1 MSSDFIQHLI
11 EKKLLSQSQFSNLQK
26 ESEKEGKP
34 IEELIIDKGIISE
47 RDLFRKK
54 SDFFQIPLRRVFP
67 DQIPNSVLEEI
78 SEEAARHYKIIPLK
92 REGDLLE
99 VGMVNPEDFSSQSAL
114 DFIAKQKGVETKVY
128 LIVPSDFNEVLKKYR
143 ALKEEVRTAIEEL
156 EKEEEIEKK
165 PKKKATTVE
174 KVVEEAPVSKI
185 VAVILRHAVEG
196 RASDVHIEPF
206 GDRLRVR
213 FRVDGVL
220 YSSLFLEKKLL
231 PSVVSRLKVMSNLRI
246 DETRVPQD
254 GRFHLIISNR
264 EIDFRIATFP
274 TSQGEKVAIRVLDPA
289 TAIKDISQLGLKGK
303 NLELVEKAMALPFG
317 SLIFCGPTGCGK
329 STTQYAILRQLNN
342 EGVNIVSL
350 EDPVEY
356 WINGV
361 NQSQI
366 RPEIGYTFAAG
377 LRQVVRQDPD
387 IIMVG
392 EVRDRETAELVTHA
406 ALTGHLVLFTLHT
419 NNAVGAI
426 PRLVDL
432 GVERFLIPPTV
443 KLIISQRL
451 IRKLCPDCK
460 QKVLANKE
468 EERIIREELERL
480 PDSERK
486 RIKISDRLYIY
497 KPKGCSACV
506 NKGFKGRI
514 GIFEV
519 LAVTKELEDIILAA
533 ETSESRIE
541 KEAERQGMITLK
553 QDGILK
559 VLEGE
564 TFLEEVLKTTEI
576 REEI

>member
-11 EKKLLSQSQFSNLQK
+11 EKKLLSQNQFSDLQK
-26 ESEKEGKP
+26 ESEKEGKS

-54 SDFFQIPLRRVFP
+54 SDFFQIPLRRVFS
-67 DQIPNSVLEEI
+67 DQISNSVLEEI

-114 DFIAKQKGVETKVY
+114 DFIAKQKGVETRVY

-165 PKKKATTVE
+165 PKKKTTTVE
-174 KVVEEAPVSKI
+174 KVIEEAPVSKI

-196 RASDVHIEPF
+196 RASDIHIEPF

-231 PSVVSRLKVMSNLRI
+231 PSVVSRLKVMSSLRI

-254 GRFHLIISNR
+254 GRFHLVIANR

-289 TAIKDISQLGLKGK
+289 TAIKDINQLGLRGK
-303 NLELVEKAMALPFG
+303 NLELVEKAMTLPFG

-329 STTQYAILRQLNN
+329 SSTQYAILRQLNN

-468 EERIIREELERL
+468 EEKIIREELERL

-486 RIKISDRLYIY
+486 RIKISAPLYIY
-497 KPKGCSACV
+497 KPKGCSLCV

-533 ETSESRIE
+533 ETSESKIE

>member
-54 SDFFQIPLRRVFP
+54 SDFFQIPLRRVFS

-165 PKKKATTVE
+165 PRKKATAVE

-196 RASDVHIEPF
+196 RTSDIHIEPF

-303 NLELVEKAMALPFG
+303 NLELVEKAMTLPFG

>member
-54 SDFFQIPLRRVFP
+54 SDFFQIPLRRVFS

-165 PKKKATTVE
+165 PRKKATAVE

-196 RASDVHIEPF
+196 RASDIHIEPF

-303 NLELVEKAMALPFG
+303 NLELVEKAMTLPFG

-329 STTQYAILRQLNN
+329 SSTQYAILRQLNN

>member
-54 SDFFQIPLRRVFP
+54 SDFFQIPLRRVFS

-165 PKKKATTVE
+165 PRKKATAVE

-196 RASDVHIEPF
+196 RASDIHIEPF

-254 GRFHLIISNR
+254 GRFHLIILNR

-303 NLELVEKAMALPFG
+303 NLELVEKAMTLPFG

-576 REEI
+576 REDI

>member
-54 SDFFQIPLRRVFP
+54 SDFFQIPLRRVFS

-165 PKKKATTVE
+165 PRKKATAVE

-196 RASDVHIEPF
+196 RASDIHIEPF

>member
-54 SDFFQIPLRRVFP
+54 SDFFQIPLRRVFS

-165 PKKKATTVE
+165 PRKKATAVE

-196 RASDVHIEPF
+196 RTSDIHIEPF

-254 GRFHLIISNR
+254 GRFHLVIANR

-274 TSQGEKVAIRVLDPA
+274 TAQGEKVAIRVLDPA
-289 TAIKDISQLGLKGK
+289 TAIKDVRQLGLEGK
-303 NLELVEKAMALPFG
+303 NLELVERAMKLPFG

-361 NQSQI
+361 NQSQV

-468 EERIIREELERL
+468 EERIIREEWERL
-480 PDSERK
+480 P
-486 RIKISDRLYIY
+486 
-497 KPKGCSACV
+497 
-506 NKGFKGRI
+506 
-514 GIFEV
+514 
-519 LAVTKELEDIILAA
+519 
-533 ETSESRIE
+533 ESE
-541 KEAERQGMITLK
+541 KESKNSSPFIYL
-553 QDGILK
+553 
-559 VLEGE
+559 
-564 TFLEEVLKTTEI
+564 
-576 REEI
+576 

>member
-54 SDFFQIPLRRVFP
+54 SDFFQIPLRRVFS

-165 PKKKATTVE
+165 PRKKATAVE

-196 RASDVHIEPF
+196 RASDIHIEPF

-303 NLELVEKAMALPFG
+303 NLELVEKAMTLPFG

>member
-54 SDFFQIPLRRVFP
+54 SDFFQIPLRRVFS

-165 PKKKATTVE
+165 PRKKATAVE

-196 RASDVHIEPF
+196 RASDIHIEPF

-303 NLELVEKAMALPFG
+303 NLELVEKAMTLPFG

-342 EGVNIVSL
+342 EGVNTVSL